1 MNCPKCTGPVA
12 KLGRYCAR
20 CGHDFGEEIYERLS
34 FYFGLKDEFE
44 QFSQIQNSLSSGLG
58 KLSVKLQQYEEML
71 RQDLEKAAASL
82 AGKSG
87 KAAGPVPQTPEAVMA
102 ATGSQARTP
111 PAEPE
116 DLPMPPPLEPERR
129 GAELEVHLG
138 QKWLLIVGILTMV
151 FGVGY
156 FLKYS
161 FEQGW
166 VTPAGRVAMAYV
178 WGIVFLVGG
187 DRFRKKE
194 LAAFGLSLTG
204 GGIAVL
210 YFAAFAA
217 FQIYQLFDQTSS
229 FAVMVLIT
237 VLAGTLSVFYDAKWL
252 AVLGLAGGFLTP
264 LLLSTGR
271 DNQVALMTYMTILN
285 LGLLGIAFYKK
296 WDLLNTLGLIFTYL
310 LYSGWFAR
318 HYADHKFWPAVIFV
332 NIFYLI
338 YSVAPFAYQFVREG
352 GEEKKGINIMVPNSF
367 IAFGY
372 SYVMV
377 RDHFSLAWVSV
388 ISIFYAVVFLSM
400 ASYLYQKGRHGHE
413 GFAVLL
419 GKALL
424 FLIITVPLIFSKHWI
439 TIFWSAQAVALLWMG
454 TRLDRRGLINGAY
467 ALLGLALFKFLLYDY
482 GEVFHFNLYNFAFS
496 GSYTY
501 LLLERWVTTFV
512 VLVSLVKAGDMA
524 GKASSGV
531 LSEQRNDSAVI
542 SAAMGIFLFIAL
554 NLETAAFFHDYL
566 IQARFAAVSVL
577 WTLFSVAL
585 MLLGFRKNSAA
596 VRKVSF
602 TLFSLTVLKV
612 FFFDMANFSTPYRI
626 ISFIILGL
634 MLVGTSYLYY
644 KYKDRII
651 SVIADDREEHTR

>member
-1 MNCPKCTGPVA
+1 MNCPKCTGSVTKP
-12 KLGRYCAR
+12 GRYCSR
-20 CGHDFGEEIYERLS
+20 CGHDFGEEVHERLS

-58 KLSVKLQQYEEML
+58 KISVKLQQYEEML

-82 AGKSG
+82 AGKGG
-87 KAAGPVPQTPEAVMA
+87 KAPGPVPQAPEAVPA
-102 ATGSQARTP
+102 ATGPQVRAP
-111 PAEPE
+111 LPGPE
-116 DLPMPPPLEPERR
+116 HAMPPQREPERR
-129 GAELEVHLG
+129 GTEFEVHLG

-178 WGIVFLVGG
+178 WGIVFLISG
-187 DRFRKKE
+187 DRFRKKG
-194 LAAFGLSLTG
+194 LDAFGLSLIG

-217 FQIYQLFDQTSS
+217 FQIYQLFDQAPS

-237 VLAGTLSVFYDAKWL
+237 VLAGTLSIFYDAKWL

-310 LYSGWFAR
+310 LYSGWFVR

-372 SYVMV
+372 SYAMV

-388 ISIFYAVVFLSM
+388 ISVFYAVVFLSM

-413 GFAVLL
+413 GFVVLL

-454 TRLDRRGLINGAY
+454 IRLGRRGLIGGAY
-467 ALLGLALFKFLLYDY
+467 GLLGLALFKFLLYDY
-482 GEVFHFNLYNFAFS
+482 GEVFHFNLYNFAYS
-496 GSYTY
+496 GSYAY

-512 VLVSLVKAGDMA
+512 VLVGLAKAGDMA
-524 GKASSGV
+524 GKASLGV
-531 LSEQRNDSAVI
+531 LSARRNDSAVI

-577 WTLFSVAL
+577 WTLFSVAF
-585 MLLGFRKNSAA
+585 MLLGFRRNSAA
-596 VRKVSF
+596 ARKVSF

-651 SVIADDREEHTR
+651 SAIADDKEEQAQ